1 MSADKGALAD
11 QAWAA
16 ASKIVDTYMSFGEPD
31 SEDRVHCIAMAA
43 VAWIEGRDAG
53 GQEAIATIQGR
64 MHG

>member
-1 MSADKGALAD
+1 MADHGALAD

-16 ASKIVDTYMSFGEPD
+16 ASEIVDRYMTFEEDDGEA
-31 SEDRVHCIAMAA
+31 RAQVIAMAA

-53 GQEAIATIQGR
+53 GQEAIAVIKGR